1 MKRCT
6 IHVNLLSAEVYIWL
20 SRKQQE
26 KQADDLVAFINKAR
40 PTPANSD
47 CLESF
52 ASGTPCDIRLKVSQ
66 DYPLYNKF
74 FQKLRFCL
82 GKMESAPEGTEFFM
96 KLALLRAWKRVTP
109 TAVVDKGISSSYI

>member
-1 MKRCT
+1 MTLWPLLIR
-6 IHVNLLSAEVYIWL
+6 HVLL
-20 SRKQQE
+20 Q
-26 KQADDLVAFINKAR
+26 
-40 PTPANSD
+40 PTVTALRD
-47 CLESF
+47 F
-52 ASGTPCDIRLKVSQ
+52 RSGTPCDICLKVSQ

-82 GKMESAPEGTEFFM
+82 GKMESAPEDTDFFL